1 VGFEHIGPFAGPRIA
16 IPQVL
21 ADSVG
26 REVWQLSCEAVGL
39 PVDQPTEAREEE
51 EEAKHQGDKKGGKQ
65 HTKKNR

>member
-1 VGFEHIGPFAGPRIA
+1 M
-16 IPQVL
+16 L